1 MFPFYFSGI
10 NSSMLSADPG
20 NSINLS
26 WNMWNAKNAANSIM
40 FMTPTLNTAFYDF
53 PEVMTFGNNLLDP
66 RFAIQQTLSSFNNG
80 GWMNG
85 MNIGGNWLNNMF
97 KNPWGNT
104 GDSTT
109 GKTTEE
115 KVNNTLMQ
123 RQYDKLKAVL
133 QVYKEN
139 STGDEAAKIGV
150 ILNEGGK
157 IEDKLNALKSLYKEL
172 DSEKLRKALLALDE
186 NKKALYGMGYNF
198 NDTDYSFKNTDN
210 NALIEDI
217 TKIEEEIVTGQ
228 YDRLQTYITDTKE
241 NNDIIRVISYWND
254 EHTSDND
261 RSIIRYIATNFP
273 EDSSKQENAKKTVKY
288 MVIQLVN
295 YAKAVSN
302 RIGDCEHLDK
312 AHKELMTLLN
322 STNTDFSVEK
332 LKTLATKFE
341 EVYTRIRIA
350 EAEELS
356 AKIRN
361 DYAFLNSISDSDTD
375 FVDKNLVLQ
384 DVKADLE
391 AEKITLPGTLDKIKT
406 EDTCT
411 NVTKEF
417 LQNPD
422 NLKNGTVTKHTAE
435 ENGYQYTVYKYKD
448 KYYEIKNNGN
458 VQQVDNPKI
467 IASEQKNDNDGKA
480 DGASAVTTEKLQ
492 KDGKELSK
500 IKFVKRNGEESEV
513 ETSKLASGK
522 KYYELDGKIYSID
535 KNGTVK
541 EEENV
546 KNAEETVKEEAEK
559 EKEEEEK

>member
-1 MFPFYFSGI
+1 MFPFYFSGV
-10 NSSMLSADPG
+10 NSSMLSQNPAD
-20 NSINLS
+20 SINLS
-26 WNMWNAKNAANSIM
+26 WNMWNARNAANSIM
-40 FMTPTLNTAFYDF
+40 YMTPSFNAAIFDF
-53 PEVMTFGNNLLDP
+53 PEVMTFGNNLLNP
-66 RFAIQQTLSSFNNG
+66 ALAIQQTLNSFNNG

-85 MNIGGNWLNNMF
+85 MNAGGNWFNNIF
-97 KNPWGNT
+97 KNPWQDS
-104 GDSTT
+104 GDSNT

-115 KVNNTLMQ
+115 KVKNKLMQ
-123 RQYDKLKAVL
+123 LQYDKLKAVL
-133 QVYKEN
+133 QAYKEN

-186 NKKALYGMGYNF
+186 NKKALYDMGYNF
-198 NDTDYSFKNTDN
+198 NDSEYSFKNTDN
-210 NALIEDI
+210 DNLIGDI
-217 TKIEEEIVTGQ
+217 TRIETEIGEGQ
-228 YDRLQTYITDTKE
+228 YDILQTYITDTEE
-241 NNDIIRVISYWND
+241 NNDIMRLISYWND
-254 EHTSDND
+254 VHTSDEN
-261 RSIIRYIATNFP
+261 RSIIRYIATKFP
-273 EDSSKQENAKKTVKY
+273 EDSSKQKNAQETVKL

-295 YAKAVSN
+295 YAKEVSN
-302 RIGDCEHLDK
+302 RIGDCKHLDT
-312 AHKELMTLLN
+312 AHKELMALLDK
-322 STNTDFSVEK
+322 TNNDFKVEN
-332 LKTLATKFE
+332 LNTLAAKFE
-341 EVYTRIRIA
+341 EVYARIRIA

-356 AKIRN
+356 AKIRK
-361 DYAFLNSISDSDTD
+361 DYAFLNDISDSDTD
-375 FVDKNLVLQ
+375 FVDNNLVLE

-391 AEKITLPGTLDKIKT
+391 AEKITLPSTLDKVKSENT
-406 EDTCT
+406 RT

-458 VQQVDNPKI
+458 VEQVDNPKI

-480 DGASAVTTEKLQ
+480 DGDSAVTKEKLQ

-546 KNAEETVKEEAEK
+546 KNAEE
-559 EKEEEEK
+559 EKEEK

>member
-1 MFPFYFSGI
+1 MFPFYFSGV
-10 NSSMLSADPG
+10 NSSMLSQNPAD
-20 NSINLS
+20 SINLS
-26 WNMWNAKNAANSIM
+26 WNMWNARNAANSIM
-40 FMTPTLNTAFYDF
+40 YMTPSFNAAIFDF
-53 PEVMTFGNNLLDP
+53 PEVMTFGNNLLNP
-66 RFAIQQTLSSFNNG
+66 ALAIQQTLNSFNNG
-80 GWMNG
+80 TWMNG
-85 MNIGGNWLNNMF
+85 MNAGGNWFNNIF
-97 KNPWGNT
+97 KNPWQDS
-104 GDSTT
+104 GDSST

-115 KVNNTLMQ
+115 KVKNKLMQ
-123 RQYDKLKAVL
+123 LQYDKLKAVL
-133 QVYKEN
+133 QAYKEN

-172 DSEKLRKALLALDE
+172 DSKELRKALLALDE
-186 NKKALYGMGYNF
+186 NKKALYDMGYNF
-198 NDTDYSFKNTDN
+198 NDSEYSFKNTGNDN
-210 NALIEDI
+210 LIGDI
-217 TKIEEEIVTGQ
+217 TRIETEIGEGQ
-228 YDRLQTYITDTKE
+228 YDILQTYITDTEE
-241 NNDIIRVISYWND
+241 NNDIIRLISYWND
-254 EHTSDND
+254 EHTSDEN
-261 RSIIRYIATNFP
+261 RSIIRYIATKFP
-273 EDSSKQENAKKTVKY
+273 EDSSKQKNAQETVKL

-295 YAKAVSN
+295 YAKEVSN
-302 RIGDCEHLDK
+302 RIGDCKHLDT
-312 AHKELMTLLN
+312 AHKELMTLLDK
-322 STNTDFSVEK
+322 TNNDFKVEN
-332 LKTLATKFE
+332 LNTLAAKFE
-341 EVYTRIRIA
+341 EVYARIRIA

-356 AKIRN
+356 AKIRK
-361 DYAFLNSISDSDTD
+361 DYAFLNDISDSDTD
-375 FVDKNLVLQ
+375 FVDNNLVLE

-391 AEKITLPGTLDKIKT
+391 AEKITLPSTLDKVKSENT
-406 EDTCT
+406 RT

-417 LQNPD
+417 LQNLD

-458 VQQVDNPKI
+458 VEQVDNPKI

-480 DGASAVTTEKLQ
+480 DGDSAVTKEKLQ

-546 KNAEETVKEEAEK
+546 KNAEE
-559 EKEEEEK
+559 EKEEK